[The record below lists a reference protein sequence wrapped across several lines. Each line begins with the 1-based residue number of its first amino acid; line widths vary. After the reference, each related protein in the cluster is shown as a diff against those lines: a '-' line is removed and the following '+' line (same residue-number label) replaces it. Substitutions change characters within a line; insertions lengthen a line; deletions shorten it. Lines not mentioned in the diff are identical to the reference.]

1 MAAARQLGIS
11 KNALYRLI
19 EQSPTVRKGSDIPRE
34 EVLATL
40 ARCTGDIEQAAAELQ
55 ISERALRIRM
65 TDLGVW
71 QEK

>member
-19 EQSPTVRKGSDIPRE
+19 EQSPTLRKGSDFPRE
-34 EVLATL
+34 EVLAAL
-40 ARCTGDIEQAAAELQ
+40 ARCGDNLEQAAAELQ

-65 TDLGVW
+65 TDLGLS
-71 QEK
+71 